1 MSPYR
6 DYIDVVQRQ
15 WEYKLLSVSVR
26 PDAIMRLL
34 LLKSDLISLRIALD
48 DYLTAK
54 SKVNTIIANQ
64 TREDTTAAIETAR
77 NEAWSR
83 MFHHA
88 KVFTV
93 CMRRI
98 ARLLETARRYRD
110 EYPNDDGEEIVL
122 AWKKNRNFFN
132 DYKKARDAIEH
143 IDGEVNGYNKK
154 FLGLRGDYL
163 EVVQGKRALV
173 TLAAFHVAESAWEGI
188 VDMIMRPTEARVR
201 ANIVKHLIFVLIDR
215 IEQLSNYKI

>member
-110 EYPNDDGEEIVL
+110 EYPNDVGEEIVL

-163 EVVQGKRALV
+163 EVVQGAMDPILW
-173 TLAAFHVAESAWEGI
+173 T
-188 VDMIMRPTEARVR
+188 
-201 ANIVKHLIFVLIDR
+201 VL
-215 IEQLSNYKI
+215 